1 MFDRISEFKL
11 PLDLVYARIVGSC
24 NGLLCFSWNYPH
36 NPHAYLC
43 NPSIRKFQ
51 KVPDTA
57 SSISTTTLSSVVTGL
72 GYNSGTN
79 DYKVVRISYCWPQ
92 LPQADI
98 YSLSLGSWKRLPCPL
113 RPGVILYSIDTDLLP
128 VPFVSGALHWMVY
141 VDENVSKSE
150 EESWQRQHFIL
161 TFDVNKEKFG

>member
-1 MFDRISEFKL
+1 MFQTRELSPQPPILHVLPDDIEFNILSKLPVKSILRFRCVCKSWESSIITSTSFISTHLKLNNNNTRHDRLLYLSSPDSVTVTGERTFDRISEFKL

-57 SSISTTTLSSVVTGL
+57 SSISTTTLSSEL
-72 GYNSGTN
+72 
-79 DYKVVRISYCWPQ
+79 
-92 LPQADI
+92 
-98 YSLSLGSWKRLPCPL
+98 
-113 RPGVILYSIDTDLLP
+113 
-128 VPFVSGALHWMVY
+128 
-141 VDENVSKSE
+141 
-150 EESWQRQHFIL
+150 
-161 TFDVNKEKFG
+161 